1 MTSQDNAARAASNAI
16 DAWCA
21 ANPAPPGANWLHP
34 PFRHVE
40 ITYTAAPSVTL
51 TDEASDVLLKA
62 AQKIAQASGTH
73 VEYAYGALLRALTN
87 YEQARM
93 EADSE

>member
-1 MTSQDNAARAASNAI
+1 VTSQDNAARAASDAI

-34 PFRHVE
+34 PSRHVE

-51 TDEASDVLLKA
+51 TDEASDVLFKA
-62 AQKIAQASGTH
+62 AQKIAQASGVH
-73 VEYAYGALLRALTN
+73 VEYAYGALLRALASC
-87 YEQARM
+87 EQAAA
-93 EADSE
+93 EAADR

>member
-1 MTSQDNAARAASNAI
+1 VTSQDNAARAASDAI

-40 ITYTAAPSVTL
+40 ITYAAAPSITL
-51 TDEASDVLLKA
+51 TDEASGVLFEA
-62 AQKIAQASGTH
+62 AQKIARASGTH
-73 VEYAYGALLRALTN
+73 VEYAYGALLRALAN
-87 YEQARM
+87 WEQARV
-93 EADSE
+93 EASNG